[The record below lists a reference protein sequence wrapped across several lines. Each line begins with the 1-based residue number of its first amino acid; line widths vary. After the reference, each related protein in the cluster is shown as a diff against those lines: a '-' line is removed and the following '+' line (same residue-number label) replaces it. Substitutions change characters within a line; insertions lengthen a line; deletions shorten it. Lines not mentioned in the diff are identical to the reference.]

1 MSLFYNGTFSFYL
14 IGMHRMDF
22 LKSNNK
28 QLPISEEEKEWIE
41 DNFEWLINNVGILP
55 LADYEVINYDHE
67 LFQHTTPE
75 EITTYLCRILDID
88 ESFISISIY
97 DDITT
102 DDVASTEVEIDG
114 SIEDELEFEGDA
126 DDFVFIEITVA
137 RSIVD
142 DKKLLTSSLAYQLS
156 RIKLSILNLEYETGP
171 DTGVF
176 IYLAATYF
184 GFGLFISNS
193 INKDQKGWITENDIP
208 SEVLGYSLAYYSY
221 LKNDQSNWTNEI
233 EADIK
238 LFFDASL
245 SYIKENPP
253 EIFTQDFVSTLIKA
267 SRIQEKA
274 FKLYDEGEYEKAV
287 ETYRVLEK
295 LDPENPAVFNNSGFF
310 KLRLNM
316 FEESIE
322 NFDRALELEPEFAF
336 AFDNKGFALLML
348 DRLEE
353 GYQNINQSILLDEVN
368 SYAYRNLGIYYTR
381 KQDFESAY
389 QCFEKSLE
397 IDPTTELV
405 HFFYGMAM
413 LENGDFK
420 EGMEELEIS
429 ASINEKE
436 SILKLSEIKNRAS

>member
-1 MSLFYNGTFSFYL
+1 
-14 IGMHRMDF
+14 MHRMDF

-55 LADYEVINYDHE
+55 LADYEVINYNHE
-67 LFQHTTPE
+67 LFNLTTPE
-75 EITTYLCRILDID
+75 EITTYLCEILDLD
-88 ESFISISIY
+88 ESFISISVY
-97 DDITT
+97 DDLSNDEII
-102 DDVASTEVEIDG
+102 SSEVELDPD
-114 SIEDELEFEGDA
+114 SNEETEYEGDE
-126 DDFVFIEITVA
+126 FVFIEITIA
-137 RSIVD
+137 KSIID

-193 INKDQKGWITENDIP
+193 ILKDQKGWITENEIP

-221 LKNDQSNWTNEI
+221 LKNDQSGWIDE
-233 EADIK
+233 
-238 LFFDASL
+238 
-245 SYIKENPP
+245 IKEEIKPFFETSLEYIQANPP
-253 EIFTQDFVSTLIKA
+253 EIFTQDFVSTLIRA
-267 SRIQEKA
+267 SRIQEQA

-287 ETYRVLEK
+287 ETYRVLEE
-295 LDPENPAVFNNSGFF
+295 LDPDNPAVFNNSGFF
-310 KLRLNM
+310 KLRLNL

-322 NFDRALELEPEFAF
+322 NFNRALELEPEFAF
-336 AFDNKGFALLML
+336 AYDNKGFALIML

-353 GYQNINQSILLDEVN
+353 GYQNINQSILIEEGN

-397 IDPTTELV
+397 LDPTTELI
-405 HFFYGMAM
+405 HFFYGMAK
-413 LENGDFK
+413 LENGDYN
-420 EGMEELEIS
+420 EGLEELELS
-429 ASINEKE
+429 ATLNEKE
-436 SILKLSEIKNRAS
+436 SIAKLAEIKK